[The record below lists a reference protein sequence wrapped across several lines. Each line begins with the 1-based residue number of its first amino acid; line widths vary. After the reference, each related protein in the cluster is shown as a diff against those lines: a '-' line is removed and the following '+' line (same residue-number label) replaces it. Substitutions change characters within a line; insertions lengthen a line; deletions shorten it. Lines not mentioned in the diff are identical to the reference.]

1 MTNVND
7 YRGLTDSEIIEN
19 ALAALDTDRTLLI
32 PPRAQEN
39 EPERDWWLIDRAI
52 LLDSDTTVV
61 MRNSKIKLSDS
72 ARDNFFRS
80 ANCGFGF
87 DDNELFTNIHIRG
100 EGLCVL
106 EGANHP
112 RATGDGTKVLAN
124 PCPKTVEDLKKYADW
139 IPEETRKTGK
149 DWNFWYEHSHSLG
162 TDAGKEG
169 ESQYGD
175 WRGVGILFAMVDR
188 FSIEGLRIVD
198 SHGWG
203 ISCEACTNGRIEK
216 IDFDAT
222 MARMID
228 GMLQNSENQDGI
240 DLRNGCHDIVISD
253 ITGRTGDDIV
263 ALTAIARGDKIHP
276 GGALRTTHVMHNDWS
291 RRDRDIHDVI
301 IRNVLGYSGGG
312 ICFHVRLLPVE
323 SKIYNIVIDGVVDS
337 SPEGFTDGGAIL
349 LGEGDGGYGVNLS
362 DGMKNITISNVI
374 SKSRN
379 CIIVAGYLKDSVITN
394 VVNRNPD
401 CGPFSVH
408 RENGMVNVLT
418 SNIFSAEKED

>member
-106 EGANHP
+106 EGADRP
-112 RATGDGTKVLAN
+112 RDRRRHEGSREPLPENRGR
-124 PCPKTVEDLKKYADW
+124 
-139 IPEETRKTGK
+139 PEEIRRLDTGRTEEAGK

-169 ESQYGD
+169 ESQHGD

-312 ICFHVRLLPVE
+312 ICFHVRLLPGRVE
-323 SKIYNIVIDGVVDS
+323 DLQHSDRRRRRFVSGRLHGRRRDTSRRGRRRIRRQ
-337 SPEGFTDGGAIL
+337 PERRA
-349 LGEGDGGYGVNLS
+349 
-362 DGMKNITISNVI
+362 
-374 SKSRN
+374 
-379 CIIVAGYLKDSVITN
+379 
-394 VVNRNPD
+394 
-401 CGPFSVH
+401 
-408 RENGMVNVLT
+408 
-418 SNIFSAEKED
+418 